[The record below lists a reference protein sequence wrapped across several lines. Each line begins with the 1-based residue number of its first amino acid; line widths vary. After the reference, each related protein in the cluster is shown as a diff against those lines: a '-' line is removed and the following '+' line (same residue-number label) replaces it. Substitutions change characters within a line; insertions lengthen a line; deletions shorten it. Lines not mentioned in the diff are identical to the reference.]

1 MTHPLLDRAHA
12 SGSPIIDGEQAVFVW
27 EGDQPPYLIGDFNA
41 WDPDVDAQWVE
52 AGAGLWSYTLTLPTD
67 AYMEYA
73 FLTEPRDEARIID
86 PLNQHSTPNGMGHIN
101 NYFYMPAGE
110 PTSLTERGHAV
121 HLGKVT
127 RHRIENKWL
136 LATGK
141 RWIHLYHPP
150 TEIPV
155 PLIVVYDARDYI
167 TRGRITH
174 IVDNLI
180 TRGSIRPVALALL
193 NNGGPA
199 RGIEYSCNDATVGF
213 VTGEVLPL
221 AQEHLQL
228 IDPARDPGAYGVL
241 GASMGGLMALYTGLR
256 VPKIFGHVL
265 SQSGAFELDSEV
277 TVTVPLVRHMPVQ
290 PLRIWMDVGRY
301 EWLLEP
307 NRRMYALLR
316 ERGYDVEYREFN
328 GGHNYPAWRNDV
340 WRGLEALFG
349 PDIQNPLRRLAS
361 VDEVILSSKESES

>member
-1 MTHPLLDRAHA
+1 MTHPLLDRAKT
-12 SGSPIIDGEQAVFVW
+12 GGTPIIHGEQVVFLW

-41 WDPDVDAQWVE
+41 WDPEATALWVE
-52 AGAGLWSYTLTLPTD
+52 AGAGIWSSTLTLPAD
-67 AYMEYA
+67 AYIEYA
-73 FLTEPRDEARIID
+73 FLTEPRDEARITD
-86 PLNQHSTPNGMGHIN
+86 PFNTHTTPNGLGHIN
-101 NYFYMPAGE
+101 NYFYMPGEE
-110 PTSLTERGHAV
+110 PTPLAEHGYAV
-121 HLGKVT
+121 RQGKLT

-141 RWIHLYHPP
+141 RWVHLYHPP
-150 TEIPV
+150 TEAPV

-167 TRGRITH
+167 TRGRLTH

-180 TRGSIRPVALALL
+180 AQGRIRPVALALL
-193 NNGGPA
+193 DNGGPA
-199 RGIEYSCNDATVGF
+199 RGLEYACSDATVGF

-228 IDPARDPGAYGVL
+228 VDPARRPGAYGAL

-256 VPKIFGHVL
+256 VPNIFGHVL
-265 SQSGAFELDSEV
+265 SQSGAFELDNTE
-277 TVTVPLVRHMPVQ
+277 TVTVPLVRYMPVQ
-290 PLRIWMDVGRY
+290 PLKIWMDVGRY

-307 NRRMYALLR
+307 NRRMYSLLQ
-316 ERGYDVEYREFN
+316 ERGYDLKYREYN

-349 PDIQNPLRRLAS
+349 PDVYNP
-361 VDEVILSSKESES
+361 